1 MPQHKSCLKR
11 MKTSQKARQ
20 RNKAVKTVIRGT
32 LKDYKADQDKTNDK
46 LKGVAKVLDQ
56 AASNKVIHKNK
67 AARRISR
74 LARAMQRAADHKSA

>member
-1 MPQHKSCLKR
+1 

-32 LKDYKADQDKTNDK
+32 LKDYKADQDKTTDK
-46 LKGVAKVLDQ
+46 LKVVAKVLDQ

-67 AARRISR
+67 AARLKSR
-74 LARAMQRAADHKSA
+74 MAKLAKKAG

>member
-1 MPQHKSCLKR
+1 

-32 LKDYKADQDKTNDK
+32 LKDYKADQEKTTDK
-46 LKGVAKVLDQ
+46 LKVVAKVLDQ

-67 AARRISR
+67 AARLKSR
-74 LARAMQRAADHKSA
+74 MAKLAKKAG